1 MKKTTFR
8 FVLICLALAH
18 SLSFVPTSMAQLPV
32 CDEDDRE
39 IDCAPDGSCV
49 AEIFVELQPEIAI
62 ETILQTYGVALSDDL
77 PELNFYLVTLRTL
90 PGEDA
95 EQVVDDLVSSM
106 DADDLSIARAEPHRR
121 LDTPEGVQLSIPD
134 LGIQANPQDYQDQPA
149 ASTVH
154 IVPAHERYTGAGITV
169 AVVDTGMAFD
179 HPVTSGQILG
189 PGADFAG
196 GDGTGQAQPNCVDD
210 DMDGVMDESL
220 HHGTFVAGL
229 VHLVAPDA
237 RILPIR
243 ALETDGQGAAFDV
256 ARAILYAVESGAD
269 IINLSDTMLHE
280 ARSVEQAIE
289 SARDAGVVVVAAAGN
304 RGEQIV
310 EDLDDACKSFPAY
323 RDEVIAVAAVDE
335 NLVKADFSNY
345 GTEVDLSAP
354 GVGLLSTFG
363 ALLSCEGM
371 GGEPDFIDFAA
382 WSGTSFAAPLV
393 AGAAALILEKYPCL
407 TPVEVR
413 DLLMQTA
420 QPDNN
425 PELAG
430 LMGAGVLDL
439 DALTS
444 ALASDRC
451 SLKAGASPGGTV
463 LSWSPVLGASIY
475 DVARGDVANL
485 VVSDQVDLGP
495 LICIAEDLAAT
506 DTELA
511 PDAAI
516 PGSGEVFF
524 YLFRDDVSGGSYGDD
539 GSGHPR
545 VPGATDCA
553 AND

>member
-1 MKKTTFR
+1 
-8 FVLICLALAH
+8 
-18 SLSFVPTSMAQLPV
+18 
-32 CDEDDRE
+32 
-39 IDCAPDGSCV
+39 
-49 AEIFVELQPEIAI
+49 
-62 ETILQTYGVALSDDL
+62 
-77 PELNFYLVTLRTL
+77 
-90 PGEDA
+90 
-95 EQVVDDLVSSM
+95 
-106 DADDLSIARAEPHRR
+106 
-121 LDTPEGVQLSIPD
+121 
-134 LGIQANPQDYQDQPA
+134 
-149 ASTVH
+149 
-154 IVPAHERYTGAGITV
+154 
-169 AVVDTGMAFD
+169 
-179 HPVTSGQILG
+179 
-189 PGADFAG
+189 
-196 GDGTGQAQPNCVDD
+196 
-210 DMDGVMDESL
+210 
-220 HHGTFVAGL
+220 
-229 VHLVAPDA
+229 VAPDA
-237 RILPIR
+237 RILPVR

-256 ARAILYAVESGAD
+256 AGAILYAVESGAD

-280 ARSVEQAIE
+280 ARSIEQAIE

-310 EDLDDACKSFPAY
+310 EDLEGCKSFPAY

-335 NLVKADFSNY
+335 NLVKADFSDY
-345 GTEVDLSAP
+345 GAGVDLSAP

-363 ALLSCEGM
+363 EIPGCDGT
-371 GGEPDFIDFAA
+371 GGNPESVDFAV

-407 TPVEVR
+407 TPAEVR

-425 PELAG
+425 PPELAG

-444 ALASDRC
+444 ALTGDRC

-475 DVARGDVANL
+475 DVARGDVAGL

-495 LICIAEDLAAT
+495 LTCIAEDLAAT
-506 DTELA
+506 DTAFA

-539 GSGHPR
+539 GSGHLR